1 MKRLIADEELMA
13 YVSSTMTREEMQDF
27 KRKVMDSGESDLL
40 LYTTLVNYA
49 SHRELAD
56 ELLGEDDF
64 MTDTP
69 ASQTNQGVHPFLMAA
84 DKKKP
89 E

>member
-1 MKRLIADEELMA
+1 MKKLIADEELMA
-13 YVSSTMTREEMQDF
+13 YVSSTMTRDEARNLRQ
-27 KRKVMDSGESDLL
+27 KAINNGESDLL
-40 LYTTLVNYA
+40 LYATLVNYA

-64 MTDTP
+64 MVDTQT
-69 ASQTNQGVHPFLMAA
+69 SQRSQEMHPSRMAA
-84 DKKKP
+84 DKRKP